1 LPEIE
6 IERGC
11 QRQIG
16 GDRCDAGEQ
25 RNPANNGTMMQYFY
39 WDTPANG
46 AQFTGTV
53 KRLAD

>member
-16 GDRCDAGEQ
+16 EDRCDAGEQ

-39 WDTPANG
+39 WDMPANG